1 MMHPISILATL
12 LAAATSSRVNAA
24 AFPGAVGFGAVA
36 TGGAGGETYTVTTLA
51 DSGAGSFRDA
61 VSKPNRIINFSVGG
75 YIELASAVSLSNGLT
90 INGQTAPG
98 GGIGVMG
105 AEISGSGRNNLIIR
119 NLRMRQGLR
128 DAGGKKKSAINLG
141 KAKNVILDHCS
152 LAYGQWN
159 SIDAVKV
166 ANLTVSN
173 SIIALP
179 IGQQFGAHVEGGPTT
194 FHQNLWVSA
203 HNRQPLAKGDTQFVN
218 NVVYD
223 FQSAYTAGNS
233 GGTFR
238 HDILNNYFIAGP
250 SSTDPQKGVFFQM
263 NDNQAVFAAGNM
275 LDADKDGRLGGA
287 QQNTVD
293 KARAVP
299 QTWDPSSKGLASM
312 SAADAYKYVIAN
324 SGAMPRDEVDL
335 FVVDSVKS
343 LGTRGK
349 IIKDQAATGLSNGG
363 YGTIKG

>member
-1 MMHPISILATL
+1 MLQPISILVTL
-12 LAAATSSRVNAA
+12 LAALNSGANAE
-24 AFPGAVGFGAVA
+24 AFPGAVGYGAVA

-61 VSKPNRIINFSVGG
+61 VSQPNRIINFSVGG
-75 YIELASAVSLSNGLT
+75 YIELKSIIALSNGLT

-105 AEISGSGRNNLIIR
+105 AEISGSGRNNIIIR

-128 DAGGKKKSAINLG
+128 DTDGKKKSAINLG
-141 KAKNVILDHCS
+141 KARNVILDHCS

-166 ANLTVSN
+166 TNLTVSN

-179 IGQQFGAHVEGGPTT
+179 VGQQFGAHIEGGPTT
-194 FHQNLWVSA
+194 FYRNLWVSA

-233 GGTFR
+233 GGKFR
-238 HDILNNYFIAGP
+238 HDILSNYFIAGP
-250 SSTDPQKGVFFQM
+250 SSTDPQKGIFFQM
-263 NDNQAVFAAGNM
+263 NSNQAVYAAGNF
-275 LDADKDGRLGGA
+275 LDADRDGRLGGSA
-287 QQNTVD
+287 HDNVD
-293 KARAVP
+293 KSTVAP
-299 QTWDPSSKGLASM
+299 QPWDGSSKGLASM
-312 SAADAYKYVIAN
+312 SARDAYAYVVDNA
-324 SGAMPRDEVDL
+324 GAMPRDEVDSY
-335 FVVDSVKS
+335 VVDTVKS

-349 IIKDQAATGLSNGG
+349 IVKDQASTGLSNGG

>member
-1 MMHPISILATL
+1 MIRPISILATL
-12 LAAATSSRVNAA
+12 LAAATSSSGANAQ

-61 VSKPNRIINFSVGG
+61 VSKPNRVINFSVGG
-75 YIELASAVSLSNGLT
+75 YIELASAVSLSSGLT

-98 GGIGVMG
+98 GGIG
-105 AEISGSGRNNLIIR
+105 
-119 NLRMRQGLR
+119 
-128 DAGGKKKSAINLG
+128 KKSAINLG

-179 IGQQFGAHVEGGPTT
+179 IGQQFGAHIEGGPTT

-203 HNRQPLAKGDTQFVN
+203 HNRQPLAKGDTQFIN

-233 GGTFR
+233 GGTFL

-299 QTWDPSSKGLASM
+299 QTWAPSSKGLATM
-312 SAADAYKYVIAN
+312 TAADAYAYVVAN
-324 SGAMPRDEVDL
+324 AGAMPRDELDA

>member
-1 MMHPISILATL
+1 MIRPISVLATL
-12 LAAATSSRVNAA
+12 FAALGSGVVNAE

-51 DSGAGSFRDA
+51 DSGAGSFREA
-61 VSKPNRIINFSVGG
+61 VSQPNRVINFSVGG
-75 YIELASAVSLSNGLT
+75 YIELASIVALSNGLT

-98 GGIGVMG
+98 GGIGIMG
-105 AEISGSGRNNLIIR
+105 AELSGSGRNNIIIR

-128 DAGGKKKSAINLG
+128 DTAGKKKSAINLG
-141 KAKNVILDHCS
+141 KARNVILDHCS

-166 ANLTVSN
+166 TNLTVSN

-179 IGQQFGAHVEGGPTT
+179 VGQQFGAHIEGGPTT
-194 FHQNLWVSA
+194 FYRNLWVSA

-233 GGTFR
+233 GGKFR
-238 HDILNNYFIAGP
+238 HDILSNYFIAGP
-250 SSTDPQKGVFFQM
+250 SSTDPQKGIFFQM
-263 NDNQAVFAAGNM
+263 NANQNVYAAGNF
-275 LDADKDGRLGGA
+275 LDADRDGRLGGA
-287 QQNTVD
+287 GAQHRRQ
-293 KARAVP
+293 
-299 QTWDPSSKGLASM
+299 GLASM
-312 SAADAYKYVIAN
+312 SAKDAYAYVVAN
-324 SGAMPRDEVDL
+324 AGAMPRDEVDAY
-335 FVVDSVKS
+335 VVDTVKS

-349 IIKDQAATGLSNGG
+349 IVKDQASTGLSNG
-363 YGTIKG
+363 

>member
-1 MMHPISILATL
+1 MIRPISLLATL
-12 LAAATSSRVNAA
+12 LATAISSSGVDAQ

-61 VSKPNRIINFSVGG
+61 VSKPNRVINFSVGG
-75 YIELASAVSLSNGLT
+75 YIELASAVSLSSGLT

-105 AEISGSGRNNLIIR
+105 AEVSGSGRNNLIIR

-250 SSTDPQKGVFFQM
+250 SSTDPRKGVFFQM

-275 LDADKDGRLGGA
+275 LDADKDGRLR
-287 QQNTVD
+287 
-293 KARAVP
+293 ARSR
-299 QTWDPSSKGLASM
+299 TPSTRPARSKGLASM
-312 SAADAYKYVIAN
+312 SAADAYAYVVAN
-324 SGAMPRDEVDL
+324 AGAMPRDELDA

-363 YGTIKG
+363 YGTIKD